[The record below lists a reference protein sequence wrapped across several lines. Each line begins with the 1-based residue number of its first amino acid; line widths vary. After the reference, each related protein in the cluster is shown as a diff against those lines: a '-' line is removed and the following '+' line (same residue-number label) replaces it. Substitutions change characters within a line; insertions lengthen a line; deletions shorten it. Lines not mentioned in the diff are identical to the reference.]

1 MAKKYDFSGW
11 ATKANLLC
19 TDGRVID
26 EQAFK
31 ECDGKRV
38 PLVWNHEHNSV
49 ENVLGH
55 ADLEY
60 RPNEGIYARCKFN
73 NSVNGM
79 DAKEAVLNGDI
90 GSMSIFANHLQQNG
104 KVVIHGSIKEV
115 SLVLAGANPGAV
127 IDNVISHTDEDGLD
141 HPDIGQAWISSGP
154 DNILLHAED
163 QNDEKEGEDAMATET
178 KKDEKQGSENE
189 EPKAE
194 GEKTIQDVIDSMT
207 DEQKAVMYG
216 LIGQAIEETKNEN
229 NEENDE
235 EDKDMKQNAFDKSAE
250 MTGRDANENTISHAD
265 EAAIFA
271 DVKRYGSLKES
282 ALQHGVTNINY
293 LFPEASMLP
302 ETPGFVTDNEEWV
315 KDVMNAVHRTP
326 FARVKSIFG
335 DLTDDD
341 ARALGFT
348 KGKQKKDEVFALLKR
363 ETAPTTVY
371 KKQKLN
377 RDDVV
382 DITDFDVVAWIKG
395 EMRGRLDVEIARAI
409 LITDGRSASSDDKIS
424 ETSVRSV
431 WKDDDLYTVKVAIT
445 EGTTDTDE
453 TKAKNFIRAI
463 KKFRREYQGSG
474 NPTLYTTEDMLSEML
489 LIEDT
494 TGRAIYADD
503 AALAKALRVAKIVAV
518 PPMANQT
525 RVDGNDTYTLG
536 GLIVNLKDYNIG
548 ADKGGAVNMF
558 DDFDIDYNAM
568 KYLIETRIS
577 GALIRPHAA
586 LAIEFKK
593 TTANPGG

>member
-38 PLVWNHEHNSV
+38 PLVWNHEHSSV

-235 EDKDMKQNAFDKSAE
+235 EDKDMKQNAFDKSVE

-445 EGTTDTDE
+445 EGTSDTDE

-463 KKFRREYQGSG
+463 KKNRREYQGSG

-518 PPMANQT
+518 PPMAGQT

-586 LAIEFKK
+586 LAVEFKK
-593 TTANPGG
+593 TAVAPGP

>member
-38 PLVWNHEHNSV
+38 PLVWNHEHSSV

-445 EGTTDTDE
+445 EDTSDTDE

-463 KKFRREYQGSG
+463 KKNRREYQGSG

-518 PPMANQT
+518 PPMAGQT

-586 LAIEFKK
+586 LAVEFKK
-593 TTANPGG
+593 TTVAPGP

>member
-31 ECDGKRV
+31 ECNGKRV
-38 PLVWNHEHNSV
+38 PLVWNHEHSSV

-163 QNDEKEGEDAMATET
+163 QNDKKEGEDAMATET
-178 KKDEKQGSENE
+178 KDNEKQVPENE
-189 EPKAE
+189 EKNAE
-194 GEKTIQDVIDSMT
+194 EKTIQDVIDSMT

-216 LIGQAIEETKNEN
+216 LIGQAIEETKKG
-229 NEENDE
+229 NDE
-235 EDKDMKQNAFDKSAE
+235 EDDDMKQNAFDKTVE
-250 MTGRDANENTISHAD
+250 MNGRDANENTISHAD
-265 EAAIFA
+265 ETAIFA

-293 LFPEASMLP
+293 LFPEANMLP
-302 ETPGFVTDNEEWV
+302 EAPGFVTDNEEWV

-335 DLTDDD
+335 DLTDED

-445 EGTTDTDE
+445 EGTSDTDE

-463 KKFRREYQGSG
+463 KKNRREYQGSG

-518 PPMANQT
+518 PPMAGQT

-593 TTANPGG
+593 TAVAPGP

>member
-163 QNDEKEGEDAMATET
+163 QNYKKEGEDAMATET

-229 NEENDE
+229 NEENGE

-250 MTGRDANENTISHAD
+250 MTGRDTNENIISHAD

-445 EGTTDTDE
+445 EGASDTDE

-463 KKFRREYQGSG
+463 KKYRREYQGSG

-503 AALAKALRVAKIVAV
+503 AALAKALRVAKIIAV
-518 PPMANQT
+518 PPMAGQT

-593 TTANPGG
+593 TAVAPGG

>member
-141 HPDIGQAWISSGP
+141 HPDVGQAWISSGP

-250 MTGRDANENTISHAD
+250 MTGRDANENAISHAD

-445 EGTTDTDE
+445 EGTSDTDE

>member
-38 PLVWNHEHNSV
+38 PLVWNHEHSSV

-445 EGTTDTDE
+445 EGTSDTDE

-463 KKFRREYQGSG
+463 KKNRREYQGSG

-518 PPMANQT
+518 PPMAGQT

-586 LAIEFKK
+586 LAVEFKK
-593 TTANPGG
+593 TTVAPGP

>member
-1 MAKKYDFSGW
+1 MGKKYDFSGW

-60 RPNEGIYARCKFN
+60 RPNEGMYARCKFN
-73 NSVNGM
+73 NSTSAQ
-79 DAKEAVLNGDI
+79 DAKAAVMNGDI

-104 KVVIHGSIKEV
+104 KVVVHGSIKEV

-163 QNDEKEGEDAMATET
+163 QNDEKEGENAMDTEA
-178 KKDEKQGSENE
+178 KKNTNQTPENE
-189 EPKAE
+189 EPKNE
-194 GEKTIQDVIDSMT
+194 GEKTIQDIIDSMT

-229 NEENDE
+229 NEENNE
-235 EDKDMKQNAFDKSAE
+235 EDNDMKHNAFDKSAE
-250 MTGRDANENTISHAD
+250 MTGRDVNENTISHAD

-302 ETPGFVTDNEEWV
+302 EVPGFVTDNEEWV

-382 DITDFDVVAWIKG
+382 DITDFDVVAWIKS

-409 LITDGRSASSDDKIS
+409 LITDGRSSASDDKIS

-445 EGTTDTDE
+445 EGDSDTDE

-463 KKFRREYQGSG
+463 KKYRREYQGSG

-489 LIEDT
+489 LIEDS

-503 AALAKALRVAKIVAV
+503 TALAKALRVAKIVAV

-525 RVDGNDTYTLG
+525 RADGNDTYTLG

-586 LAIEFKK
+586 LAVEFKK
-593 TTANPGG
+593 TKANAGG

>member
-60 RPNEGIYARCKFN
+60 RPNEGMYARCKFN
-73 NSVNGM
+73 NSTSAL

-141 HPDIGQAWISSGP
+141 YPDIGQAWISSGP

-163 QNDEKEGEDAMATET
+163 QNDEKEGENVMDAET
-178 KKDEKQGSENE
+178 KKNTNQTPENE
-189 EPKAE
+189 EPKNE
-194 GEKTIQDVIDSMT
+194 GEKTIQDVINTMT

-235 EDKDMKQNAFDKSAE
+235 EDNDMKHNAFDKSAE
-250 MTGRDANENTISHAD
+250 MTGRDTNESTISHAD

-302 ETPGFVTDNEEWV
+302 EVPGFVTDNEEWV

-363 ETAPTTVY
+363 ETTPTTVY

-382 DITDFDVVAWIKG
+382 DITDFDVVAWIKS

-409 LITDGRSASSDDKIS
+409 LITDGRSGASDDKIS

-445 EGTTDTDE
+445 EGDSDTDE

-463 KKFRREYQGSG
+463 KKYRREYQGSG

-525 RVDGNDTYTLG
+525 RVDNKDTYTLG

-593 TTANPGG
+593 TTA

>member
-163 QNDEKEGEDAMATET
+163 QNDKKEGEDAMATET

-216 LIGQAIEETKNEN
+216 LIGQAIEETK

-445 EGTTDTDE
+445 EGASDTDE

>member
-19 TDGRVID
+19 TDGRIID

-60 RPNEGIYARCKFN
+60 RPNEWTYARCKFN

-141 HPDIGQAWISSGP
+141 HPDIEQAWISSGP

-163 QNDEKEGEDAMATET
+163 QNDKKEGENAMATET
-178 KKDEKQGSENE
+178 KDNEKQVPENKEKNAE
-189 EPKAE
+189 EKNAE
-194 GEKTIQDVIDSMT
+194 EKTIQDVIDSMT

-216 LIGQAIEETKNEN
+216 LIGQAIEETKK
-229 NEENDE
+229 ENDE
-235 EDKDMKQNAFDKSAE
+235 EDDDMKQNAFDKTVE
-250 MTGRDANENTISHAD
+250 MNGSDANENTISHAD
-265 EAAIFA
+265 ETAIFA

-282 ALQHGVTNINY
+282 ALQHGVTNIEY
-293 LFPEASMLP
+293 LFSEGSMLP

-315 KDVMNAVHRTP
+315 KDVMNSVHRTP

-335 DLTDDD
+335 DLTDED

-363 ETAPTTVY
+363 ETTPTTIY

-409 LITDGRSASSDDKIS
+409 LITDGRLASSDDKIS
-424 ETSVRSV
+424 ESSVRSV
-431 WKDDDLYTVKVAIT
+431 WKDDDLYTVKVVIT
-445 EGTTDTDE
+445 EGASDTDE
-453 TKAKNFIRAI
+453 TKAKNFIRTI
-463 KKFRREYQGSG
+463 KKNRREYQGSG

-489 LIEDT
+489 MIEDT

-503 AALAKALRVAKIVAV
+503 AALARALRVAKIVAV
-518 PPMANQT
+518 PPMANAT

-593 TTANPGG
+593 TTAPGG